1 MGLKWLKI
9 VKNAQMGVIGLAEVK
24 HSHLTLAGEN
34 DQLYHPG
41 IHAYA
46 MGEGGIR
53 MEPQRGGRERCIN
66 TVDDSG
72 AHFLY
77 VQCRI

>member
-41 IHAYA
+41 RNHAHRNRHQKQYHTQKIWA
-46 MGEGGIR
+46 LESR
-53 MEPQRGGRERCIN
+53 
-66 TVDDSG
+66 
-72 AHFLY
+72 AH
-77 VQCRI
+77 VSWI